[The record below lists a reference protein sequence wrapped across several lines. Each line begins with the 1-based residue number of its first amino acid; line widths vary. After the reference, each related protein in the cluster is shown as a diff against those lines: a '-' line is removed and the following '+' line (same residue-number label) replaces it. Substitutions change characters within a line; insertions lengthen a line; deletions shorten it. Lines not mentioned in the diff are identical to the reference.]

1 MNCEEGEWRRRY
13 WGSIVMFRKL
23 CWGTSGFSVCASVRP
38 SVRSFVRSS
47 VTLQV
52 YPCVEA
58 IILWRCGHITMKLG
72 TQVRHDVKCKL
83 WKNKMT
89 VTYVSRLDELGNF
102 WRFASDLPLCWSYSS
117 MKMRSYH
124 RETWY
129 TCTSWYTILD
139 LQARLWF
146 WPKSAE
152 RDISVVETHVLV
164 SKFSIN
170 MLWCERVR
178 RKSNQSVVN
187 LCKCTC
193 TAHIIWANL
202 NFIGDYHTT
211 IARFSPS
218 NVCFK
223 RVYRKTQ
230 LYNVHLKRAT
240 VVWTSHDCLPICTFC
255 CLLLK
260 CIGIC
265 VEMP

>member
-1 MNCEEGEWRRRY
+1 VNEEEDNEGAFLCSANFVGEQ
-13 WGSIVMFRKL
+13 VDFR
-23 CWGTSGFSVCASVRP
+23 SVRP
-38 SVRSFVRSS
+38 FVRSS

-72 TQVRHDVKCKL
+72 THVHHEVKCKL
-83 WKNKMT
+83 WKNKMA
-89 VTYVSRLDELGNF
+89 VTYISRLDELGNF

-117 MKMRSYH
+117 MKMWSYH
-124 RETWY
+124 CETWY
-129 TCTSWYTILD
+129 TCTSWYKILD

-152 RDISVVETHVLV
+152 RDISVIETHFLV

-178 RKSNQSVVN
+178 RKSNQSGVN

-193 TAHIIWANL
+193 TAHIIRANL

-211 IARFSPS
+211 IAGFSPS
-218 NVCFK
+218 NVCYK

-240 VVWTSHDCLPICTFC
+240 VVWTSHDCLAICTFC